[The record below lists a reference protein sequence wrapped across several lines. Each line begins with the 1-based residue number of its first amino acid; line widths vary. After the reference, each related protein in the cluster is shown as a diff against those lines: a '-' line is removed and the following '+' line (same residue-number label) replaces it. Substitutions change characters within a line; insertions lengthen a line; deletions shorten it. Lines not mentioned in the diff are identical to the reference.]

1 MLVRNLS
8 DSIKSINLIYINMG
22 YTDNIEDRTLENSNF
37 RKVLF
42 TGKYMQL
49 VVMSLKPGEDIGEEV
64 HDTVDQ
70 FFRIEEGEAKVVMN
84 GEETILT
91 DDMVAIVPAGTLHN
105 VINTSDTN
113 DLKLYTIYAPANH
126 PEGTIHATKADAM
139 AAEEEHHH

>member
-1 MLVRNLS
+1 
-8 DSIKSINLIYINMG
+8 MG

-37 RKVLF
+37 RKVLY
-42 TGKYMQL
+42 TGKHMQL
-49 VVMSLKPGEDIGEEV
+49 VAMSLKPSEDIGEEV

-70 FFRIEEGEAKVVMN
+70 FFRIEKGQAKVVMN

-105 VINTSDTN
+105 VINMSETE

-126 PEGTIHATKADAM
+126 PEGTIHATKQDAM
-139 AAEEEHHH
+139 AAEEEHHQ